1 MGGFMVM
8 FMILFSE
15 QDVFNSNFFGV
26 FGKVLV
32 MMTGEFEYEELMY
45 PQSETVSNHNS
56 SNPGRIE
63 EMIKFNHFPGLAH
76 ISVLAFII
84 FVGVV
89 MMNLLVAI
97 AVNDI
102 KELSKTAKRDQLLSQ
117 AELINYMERIHG
129 FWVFQKLLPSKIQDW
144 FQATVLNPGRS
155 VTMTK
160 EVLAGSTKLFPTAHL
175 ILPCKSYQVI
185 QLLRNVLITLLQNVH
200 KLLGRVG
207 IVLAEECD

>member
-45 PQSETVSNHNS
+45 PQTEKVSNS
-56 SNPGRIE
+56 SKIE
-63 EMIKFNHFPGLAH
+63 DEIDFNHFPGLAH

-102 KELSKTAKRDQLLSQ
+102 KELAKTAKRDQLLSQ

-144 FQATVLNPGRS
+144 FKATVLNRGRS

>member
-1 MGGFMVM
+1 
-8 FMILFSE
+8 
-15 QDVFNSNFFGV
+15 
-26 FGKVLV
+26 

-45 PQSETVSNHNS
+45 PQSETVSSHNS

-63 EMIKFNHFPGLAH
+63 ETIKFNHFPGLAH

-129 FWVFQKLLPSKIQDW
+129 FWVFQKLLSPQIQDW
-144 FQATVLNPGRS
+144 LKATVLNRGKRKF
-155 VTMTK
+155 TMEQKVLYGNHSDTSLK
-160 EVLAGSTKLFPTAHL
+160 ESLKNELYEFC
-175 ILPCKSYQVI
+175 IK
-185 QLLRNVLITLLQNVH
+185 
-200 KLLGRVG
+200 
-207 IVLAEECD
+207 

>member
-1 MGGFMVM
+1 MIKFAAAYSSLLVGFMVM

-26 FGKVLV
+26 FGKVIVDNNYLYSKKTFTFKVLV

-97 AVNDI
+97 TVNDI

-129 FWVFQKLLPSKIQDW
+129 FWVFQKLLSPQIQDW
-144 FQATVLNPGRS
+144 LKATVLNRGKRKF
-155 VTMTK
+155 TMEQKVLYGNHSDTSLK
-160 EVLAGSTKLFPTAHL
+160 ESLKNELYEFC
-175 ILPCKSYQVI
+175 IK
-185 QLLRNVLITLLQNVH
+185 
-200 KLLGRVG
+200 
-207 IVLAEECD
+207 

>member
-1 MGGFMVM
+1 MIKFAAAYSSLLVGFMVM

-26 FGKVLV
+26 FGKVITAYHPPKNLNTFTFKVLV

-45 PQSETVSNHNS
+45 PQTEKVSNSTS
-56 SNPGRIE
+56 SHPGKIE
-63 EMIKFNHFPGLAH
+63 DEIDFNHFPGLAH

-144 FQATVLNPGRS
+144 FKATVLNRGRS

-160 EVLAGSTKLFPTAHL
+160 EVLYANNSDQSLSESLKNELYEFC
-175 ILPCKSYQVI
+175 IK
-185 QLLRNVLITLLQNVH
+185 
-200 KLLGRVG
+200 
-207 IVLAEECD
+207 

>member
-1 MGGFMVM
+1 MT
-8 FMILFSE
+8 
-15 QDVFNSNFFGV
+15 
-26 FGKVLV
+26 
-32 MMTGEFEYEELMY
+32 TGEFEYEELMY
-45 PQSETVSNHNS
+45 PPSETVSSHNS

-63 EMIKFNHFPGLAH
+63 ETIKFNHFPGLAH

-144 FQATVLNPGRS
+144 FKATVLNRGRS

-160 EVLAGSTKLFPTAHL
+160 EVLYANNSDQSLSESLKNELYEFC
-175 ILPCKSYQVI
+175 IK
-185 QLLRNVLITLLQNVH
+185 
-200 KLLGRVG
+200 
-207 IVLAEECD
+207 